1 MGVQELRLKRDPVR
15 LPPENSHLL
24 ERFAPIETALEER
37 IPGILVPP
45 ERVADHPDD
54 GLPVSHGGPP
64 YVASLARLTR
74 RSQAATVSRCT
85 AGPHLPHPR
94 VGLRACGNPFPSFP
108 ECPTDSTGKVSSSHL
123 QKGNSATVN
132 TMLTGAEAARIP
144 TATSRNRAPG
154 LTIPFPAPAPIGMAA
169 ARRNDQADSPRPYPF
184 FRSFTLS
191 SRTIRPQ
198 PPHCTPT
205 SKQAARRNR
214 ISLGSTPA

>member
-64 YVASLARLTR
+64 YVASLARLPR

-85 AGPHLPHPR
+85 AGPH
-94 VGLRACGNPFPSFP
+94 FPPPFP
-108 ECPTDSTGKVSSSHL
+108 ECPTDSTWKFSSSHL